1 MENSNFCYCLSY
13 WVSNWRRYFSF
24 CMVTQ
29 MIEDEELID
38 MIRASATE
46 QLPIAVMTV
55 KEMRQFA
62 TQVARDIIKIIEQR
76 DMYRENIL
84 TAIREKYVVAK

>member
-1 MENSNFCYCLSY
+1 
-13 WVSNWRRYFSF
+13 V
-24 CMVTQ
+24 
-29 MIEDEELID
+29 IADEELID

-62 TQVARDIIKIIEQR
+62 EKVALDCISMIGDVNI
-76 DMYRENIL
+76 YREDIL
-84 TAIREKYVVAK
+84 SAIRKKYVIEK

>member
-1 MENSNFCYCLSY
+1 
-13 WVSNWRRYFSF
+13 
-24 CMVTQ
+24 

-55 KEMRQFA
+55 KEMRQYA

-84 TAIREKYVVAK
+84 TAIREKYVNKD

>member
-1 MENSNFCYCLSY
+1 
-13 WVSNWRRYFSF
+13 
-24 CMVTQ
+24 

-62 TQVARDIIKIIEQR
+62 EKVAQDCIKIVEQKNY
-76 DMYRENIL
+76 YREDIVK
-84 TAIREKYVVAK
+84 AIESKYGIKHH

>member
-1 MENSNFCYCLSY
+1 
-13 WVSNWRRYFSF
+13 
-24 CMVTQ
+24 

-38 MIRASATE
+38 MIRDAATE

-62 TQVARDIIKIIEQR
+62 EKVARDCIKIVEQKNY
-76 DMYRENIL
+76 YREDIVK
-84 TAIREKYVVAK
+84 AIESKYGIKHH

>member
-1 MENSNFCYCLSY
+1 
-13 WVSNWRRYFSF
+13 
-24 CMVTQ
+24 

-62 TQVARDIIKIIEQR
+62 QKVARDCIKIVEQKNY
-76 DMYRENIL
+76 YREDIVK
-84 TAIREKYVVAK
+84 AIESKYGIKHH

>member
-1 MENSNFCYCLSY
+1 
-13 WVSNWRRYFSF
+13 V
-24 CMVTQ
+24 
-29 MIEDEELID
+29 IEDDELIE

-62 TQVARDIIKIIEQR
+62 EKIARDIIKIIEQR

-84 TAIREKYVVAK
+84 AAIREKYVAK